1 MLKFGKI
8 PEYLSISD
16 ERNWNMVKSR
26 CDVACRVRLHCD
38 VTMNSGKFLSIW
50 KENFP
55 FGLLLHNTDAAIE
68 NLTNSNL

>member
-1 MLKFGKI
+1 MLKFRKI

-16 ERNWNMVKSR
+16 ETIWNMVKST
-26 CDVACRVRLHCD
+26 CDVACRVGLHCD
-38 VTMNSGKFLSIW
+38 ITVNSRKFLSVWI
-50 KENFP
+50 ENFP